1 LNRDLK
7 QFFKKIYGKIIMIQN
22 VNGILINTALGFGLP
37 NIYYGNTLGLV
48 EDFSENKEIE
58 LITFIDDEKYIKAV
72 KKNKSI
78 KSIFTTDTL
87 WSKIEKD
94 QMQPIFCDDPRF
106 YFYSL
111 HNHLAQQNYK
121 KELSIISDSSKIH
134 PRAYVSDYNVVIGEN
149 SIIEPNVIIL
159 PDVQIGKNVIIKAGA
174 VIGSEG
180 FEHKR
185 TLKGILSVFHKGKV
199 IINDNVGVGANTC
212 IDKGLI
218 KDTII
223 GQYVKIDNLVHIAHS
238 VTIGQN
244 SIITAGVIISGSVEI
259 GENVWLSPGV
269 VVLNG
274 IRIGNN
280 SYVGI
285 NSLVLRKVKENDKVF
300 GIPAISII

>member
-1 LNRDLK
+1 VIHDITGKLIESVTGLK
-7 QFFKKIYGKIIMIQN
+7 LPDDHYGTQL
-22 VNGILINTALGFGLP
+22 GLIN
-37 NIYYGNTLGLV
+37 
-48 EDFSENKEIE
+48 DFLHSAEKEVIS
-58 LITFIDDEKYIKAV
+58 FIDDEKYIHQV
-72 KKNKSI
+72 NNNKCL
-78 KSIFTTDTL
+78 KSIFTTVSI
-87 WSKIEKD
+87 WKNIKND
-94 QMQPIFCDDPRF
+94 QLIPIFCDDPRYYF
-106 YFYSL
+106 YFL
-111 HNHLAQQNYK
+111 FNYIS
-121 KELSIISDSSKIH
+121 KENYLKEPSIIANSAKIH
-134 PRAYVSDYNVVIGEN
+134 PKSFISEYNVIIGKN
-149 SIIEPNVIIL
+149 SIIEPNVTIL
-159 PDVQIGKNVIIKAGA
+159 PDVKIGNNVIVHAGA
-174 VIGSEG
+174 TIGSEG

-185 TLKGILSVFHKGKV
+185 TSRGLLSVFHKGKV
-199 IINDNVGVGANTC
+199 IISDNVGVGANTC

-218 KDTII
+218 RDTII

-238 VTIGQN
+238 VSIGQN